1 MDRLFFQLFIT
12 TVTGKALS
20 VQAEPSDTIDTVK
33 HKLRSQRGEAL
44 DDQYLAYAGKQLE
57 GGRTL
62 ADYGIGQG
70 CTLELSSR
78 LLGGCYYC
86 HDLGNH
92 PGADPHRSERCRSP
106 RNTHS
111 KYSHRPQT
119 ARGGGGGG
127 GVRAK
132 PQCKYGSACYRKNP
146 EHLAKYDHSCPI
158 QAHAGKE
165 WTMYHG
171 TPVSNAVRI
180 KAGGVHGLQPA
191 PSSGNM
197 LGAGVYCSRDLSK
210 AMVYAKKNPSE
221 GGVIFQ
227 LRVKPGRVKAIRS
240 IPHPLMQ
247 TWHSQGYDTAWV
259 PTGVTPSGREE
270 DCVWDPRRVRI
281 VGVAWS
287 DCGFTW

>member
-1 MDRLFFQLFIT
+1 MDRIFFQLFIR

-33 HKLRSQRGEAL
+33 HKLRSLHGEAL

-57 GGRTL
+57 DGRTL

-86 HDLGNH
+86 HTLGNH
-92 PGADPHRSERCRSP
+92 PGADPHRGKRCRSP
-106 RNTHS
+106 RNSHS
-111 KYSHRPQT
+111 KMFSQ
-119 ARGGGGGG
+119 
-127 GVRAK
+127 K

-146 EHLAKYDHSCPI
+146 EHLAMFDHTCPI
-158 QAHAGKE
+158 ETHPGKE

-171 TPVSNAVRI
+171 TSKSNAVRI
-180 KAGGVHGLQPA
+180 KAGGTHGLQP
-191 PSSGNM
+191 STSGM
-197 LGAGVYCSRDLSK
+197 LGAGVYCSRDFTK
-210 AMVYAKKNPSE
+210 ARNYSHHSE
-221 GGVIFQ
+221 GGVVFN

-240 IPHPLMQ
+240 IPDPLQ
-247 TWHSQGYDTAWV
+247 KTWHAQGYDTAWV
-259 PTGVTPSGREE
+259 PVGVNPNGHEE

-287 DCGFTW
+287 DCDFKW